1 MSGIK
6 YLPPN
11 KILPVYNQIGFP
23 IVDTSVN
30 LSQLGVIQDEVTT
43 NQILVD
49 ATNTVNNIGKL
60 IVKSF
65 ARLDGSL
72 NTVYTIESFTS
83 TQIQTGW
90 KYLIMASLNMSTNV
104 STTLGISTIQLNG
117 YDSLGAIV
125 STQQDS
131 FVVLAGQSNFV
142 QQVMF
147 AITGVIGTTYRI
159 RLSVT
164 GTSTA
169 PYAFSLNNPTYYPNS
184 GGDLIRLGV

>member
-1 MSGIK
+1 MSGVK

-11 KILPVYNQIGFP
+11 KILSVYNQPEFP
-23 IVDTSVN
+23 IADTSVN
-30 LSQLGVIQDEVTT
+30 LSQLAVIQNEVTT

-72 NTVYTIESFTS
+72 NTVYILESFTS

-90 KYLIMASLNMSTNV
+90 NYLIIASLNMSTNV
-104 STTLGISTIQLNG
+104 STTLTRSTISLNG
-117 YDSLGAIV
+117 YDSLGTIV

-131 FVVLAGQSNFV
+131 FNIGQPTFV

-147 AITGVIGTTYRI
+147 AITGAAATTYK
-159 RLSVT
+159 LTLTVT

-169 PYAFSLNNPTYYPNS
+169 SYAFSINNPTYYPNS
-184 GGDLIRLGV
+184 GSDLMRLGV